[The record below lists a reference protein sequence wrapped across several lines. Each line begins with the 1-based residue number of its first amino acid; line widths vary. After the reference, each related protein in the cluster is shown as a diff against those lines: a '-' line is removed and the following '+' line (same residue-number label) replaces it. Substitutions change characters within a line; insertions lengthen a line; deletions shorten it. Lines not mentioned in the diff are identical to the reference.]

1 MLDVLLK
8 YFTISWAGK
17 KEIGPG
23 YVQPYMSTSY
33 VAEGMHDCQINSEPV
48 PDIRDIPQSNYA
60 GAEMYIERDSHGS
73 RFPVA
78 QGGDSIENLT
88 NVSPLDTKWEEEN
101 QILFDFLD
109 GVEFS
114 TYVDIL
120 NPATDISSS
129 GKPKAVWCKILAV
142 IKWGISVRKV
152 AAARR
157 NY

>member
-1 MLDVLLK
+1 MK
-8 YFTISWAGK
+8 YFTISWTGQ

-23 YVQPYMSTSY
+23 YVQPCISTSY
-33 VAEGMHDCQINSEPV
+33 ANEGMHDCEINPEPV
-48 PDIRDIPQSNYA
+48 PDITDIPQNNHV
-60 GAEMYIERDSHGS
+60 GAEMYIESDSHGS

-88 NVSPLDTKWEEEN
+88 NVSPLDTTLE
-101 QILFDFLD
+101 FDFLD
-109 GVEFS
+109 GAELNTCIEF
-114 TYVDIL
+114 L
-120 NPATDISSS
+120 NSVTNISGS
-129 GKPKAVWCKILAV
+129 GKPKAVWCKILAA